1 MSRTGPW
8 PPASLWNWYRFYPSL
23 VVYHRLRVG
32 TAAAARVAARG
43 LTVTPQD
50 LPVIQRRVALPA
62 GPFPK
67 ALIEVMP
74 KPIAASRP
82 DPGPALGPRPGYGS
96 DCLN

>member
-1 MSRTGPW
+1 MSRAGPW
-8 PPASLWNWYRFYPSL
+8 PPASLWNWCRFYPSL
-23 VVYHRLRVG
+23 VVYHRHPVG

-43 LTVTPQD
+43 LTVTLRD

-74 KPIAASRP
+74 TSHA
-82 DPGPALGPRPGYGS
+82 PARRHRIGPRPGSGS
-96 DCLN
+96 DQCLN